1 MKKIFC
7 TLLVLIASVVSANA
21 TDGITAQNVTVP
33 KGGTALLEIDLTNEK
48 AYGAFQFDIKLP
60 AGISATDVLKTN
72 RLTSVEVGDNKFA
85 AKVSLTDE
93 TNNVYTVAV
102 YNDNRMEFI
111 GKSGAVVYVTLIENG
126 SNNVGAELEAQL
138 NKVALSDIDA
148 HQTNGVNST
157 FKITISENDGRLKYY
172 ETSEVFPIPT
182 DYTTSKKY
190 NVTVYRTI
198 NKDEWSTIVL
208 PFTMLKSQIETAFGS
223 DVIIY
228 KLTGFTSTIDLDNF
242 VTTGIQL
249 NFTKVELTN
258 ALSAMSGGQ
267 PYIVKVSK
275 DIKEIKANQVKIVES
290 VTQTNVSDSQYDFL
304 GGTFSGTFVKKKI
317 PADGLFLS
325 SNKFW
330 YSTGNTSVKGFR
342 AWFDLDAILDKN
354 LDLARVTMSF
364 EDPTGINE
372 VKAVEDDRYYNLSGQ
387 QVKPEKKGLYIQN
400 GKKKIIK

>member
-1 MKKIFC
+1 MKKILC
-7 TLLVLIASVVSANA
+7 TLLVLIASVVSAYA
-21 TDGITAQNVTVP
+21 DDGITAQNVTVP

-60 AGISATDVLKTN
+60 VGLSATDVLKTN
-72 RLTSVEVGDNKFA
+72 RLTSAEVGDNKFA

-148 HQTNGVNST
+148 HQTDGANST
-157 FKITISENDGRLKYY
+157 FKITISENDGRLKFY
-172 ETSEVFPIPT
+172 ETSEVFPTSTFNTT
-182 DYTTSKKY
+182 DKY

-198 NKDEWSTIVL
+198 NKDEWSSIVL
-208 PFTMLKSQIETAFGS
+208 PFALSKAQIEAAFGS
-223 DVIIY
+223 DVLLY
-228 KLTGFTSTIDLDNF
+228 KFSGFDPTIDLDNL
-242 VTTGIQL
+242 VTTGIKL
-249 NFTKVELTN
+249 NFSKVTPN
-258 ALSAMSGGQ
+258 ALSGMAGGM
-267 PYIVKVSK
+267 PYIIKVSK
-275 DIKEIKANQVKIVES
+275 DITEIKADNVKIVAS
-290 VTQTNVSDSQYDFL
+290 VNPTNVLDSQYDL
-304 GGTFSGTFVKKKI
+304 LTGTFNGTFVKKKI

-330 YSTGNTSVKGFR
+330 YSTGNTNVKGFR

-372 VKAVEDDRYYNLSGQ
+372 VFVQEDDRYFNLSGQ